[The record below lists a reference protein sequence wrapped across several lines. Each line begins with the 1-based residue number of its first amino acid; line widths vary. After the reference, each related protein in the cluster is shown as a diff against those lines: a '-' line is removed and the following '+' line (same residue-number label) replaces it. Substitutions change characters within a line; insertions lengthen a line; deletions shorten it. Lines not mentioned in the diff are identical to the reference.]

1 MATPDLTEF
10 ERISRIEK
18 AVRERLMGIP
28 GVHGIAVGYK
38 YRNGQRTDELAI
50 LVSLFKKRPLQEL
63 QESEIIPA
71 EIEGVKTDVRE
82 AELPQYSDD
91 QARYRPLRGGSRLR
105 YTQRTVEHPA
115 PGTTVTQ
122 EHFFDGTLGFMAKAK
137 KTGKFVV
144 VTCAHV
150 VAGCDPPATAINR
163 RVGQPDDDT
172 DCSCCSKCWA
182 TVVGTVI
189 AAKNQPLNPEVDVA
203 LIQLDKCVDPSPQ
216 VEGLGPIHGSLT
228 TAQLDSLGLTQGTV
242 SVRGFRTGAVRNGVV
257 REANYSGGI
266 TCNPPDNGPGVPHN
280 FVNVMRLEN
289 PPGSTDLFG
298 KKGDSGSVV
307 LDGAGKVVGLLFGIG
322 PVSGV
327 PSYFVCR
334 IDNILSVFAAD
345 YDLEIV
351 TNPEYGHEE
360 PPAPAAPFS
369 FNPAPDGSVE
379 TFEPSP
385 EDLHL
390 LELARDE
397 VLALPLGQ
405 HLMQL
410 VSRHVPEIRN
420 LVRTKER
427 VSAVWR
433 RVAAPDLL
441 RAAVEAVRSPETR
454 VSQFVQ
460 GTPLIDRMAP
470 LVGVLTRYGSEELV
484 ADLNRLL
491 PLANRFNDASY
502 VELRAWLKTTPIEEI

>member
-1 MATPDLTEF
+1 MVTPDLTEF

-18 AVRERLMGIP
+18 AARERLMKIP

-50 LVSLFKKRPLQEL
+50 LVSLFKKRPIQEIP
-63 QESEIIPA
+63 EGEIIPA

-82 AELPQYSDD
+82 AEMPQYCDD
-91 QARYRPLRGGSRLR
+91 SNRYRPLRGGSKLR
-105 YTQRTVEHPA
+105 HTRTTVEHPA
-115 PGTTVTQ
+115 PGTTTTHQ
-122 EHFFDGTLGFMAKAK
+122 QFYDGTLGFMAKSRR
-137 KTGKFVV
+137 TGKFVAL
-144 VTCAHV
+144 TNCHV
-150 VAGCDPPATAINR
+150 VAGCDPPATAVNR
-163 RVGQPDDDT
+163 RIGQPDDDS

-203 LIQLDKCVDPSPQ
+203 LIELDKCVDPSPQ
-216 VEGLGPIHGSLT
+216 VQDLGPIHGSLT
-228 TAQLDSLGLTQGTV
+228 TAQLDSLGMTQGAV
-242 SVRGFRTGAVRNGVV
+242 SVRGYRTGEVRHGVV
-257 REANYSGGI
+257 REAHYSGGI
-266 TCNPPDNGPGVPHN
+266 MCNPPDNGPGVPHN
-280 FVNVMRLEN
+280 FVNVMRIEN
-289 PPGSTDLFG
+289 PPGSTDLFAL
-298 KKGDSGSVV
+298 KGDSGSVV
-307 LDGAGKVVGLLFGIG
+307 VDGAGKVVGLLFGLG

-327 PSYFVCR
+327 NSYFVCR

-360 PPAPAAPFS
+360 PPATAAPFS
-369 FNPAPDGSVE
+369 FNPAPEGSVE
-379 TFEPSP
+379 TFEPNP
-385 EDLHL
+385 EDMHL
-390 LELARDE
+390 LERARDE
-397 VLALPLGQ
+397 ALATPLGQ

-460 GTPLIDRMAP
+460 GTPLIDRMTP

-502 VELRAWLKTTPIEEI
+502 LELSDWLKTTPIEEI

>member
-10 ERISRIEK
+10 DRVAKIEK
-18 AVRERLMGIP
+18 AARERLMGIP

-50 LVSLFKKRPLQEL
+50 LVSLFKKRPLQDLPEN
-63 QESEIIPA
+63 EIIPA

-82 AELPQYSDD
+82 AELPEYCDD
-91 QARYRPLRGGSRLR
+91 SNRYRPLRGGSRLR
-105 YTQRTVEHPA
+105 HTRTTVEHPA
-115 PGTTVTQ
+115 PGTTTTHHQ
-122 EHFFDGTLGFMAKAK
+122 NYDGTLGFMARSRR
-137 KTGKFVV
+137 TGKFVV
-144 VTCAHV
+144 VTNAHV
-150 VAGCDPPATAINR
+150 VAGCEPPETAINR

-189 AAKNQPLNPEVDVA
+189 AAKNQPANPEVDVA
-203 LIQLDKCVDPSPQ
+203 LIELDKCVDPSPQ
-216 VEGLGPIHGSLT
+216 VQGLGPIHGSLT
-228 TAQLDSLGLTQGTV
+228 TAQLDSLGLSQGTV
-242 SVRGFRTGAVRNGVV
+242 SVRGFKTGAVRNGVV
-257 REANYSGGI
+257 REAHYSGGI
-266 TCNPPDNGPGVPHN
+266 MCNPPDNGPSVPHN
-280 FVNVMRLEN
+280 FANVMRIEN
-289 PPGSTDLFG
+289 PPASTDLFAQ
-298 KKGDSGSVV
+298 KGDSGSVV
-307 LDGAGKVVGLLFGIG
+307 LDGAGKVVGLLFGLG

-334 IDNILSVFAAD
+334 IDNILSVFLAD

-360 PPAPAAPFS
+360 PADPAAPFS
-369 FNPAPDGSVE
+369 FTPAAEGAME
-379 TFEPSP
+379 TFEPNL
-385 EDLHL
+385 EDMHL
-390 LELARDE
+390 LEQARDE
-397 VLALPLGQ
+397 VLATPLGQ

-410 VSRHVPEIRN
+410 VSQHVPEIRN
-420 LVRTKER
+420 LVRTKDR

-454 VSQFVQ
+454 VSQLVH
-460 GTPLIDRMAP
+460 GTPLVDRVAP
-470 LVGVLTRYGSEELV
+470 MVTVLRRYGSEELI

-491 PLANRFNDASY
+491 PLANQLNDASY
-502 VELRAWLKTTPIEEI
+502 FELRDWLGTTPIEEI